1 MTLSKVHPM
10 IYLPSAIRKILSVG
24 LLALILGGCGLVLK
38 DRGPDVRIYG
48 GKEGSE
54 RQTSSQTSKRRSIP
68 VQVQADGRHQ
78 VQRGQTLYSIAR
90 AYGTPLRTI
99 ITANNLKP
107 PYKLRTGQVLTIPK
121 ARVHVVKKGDTVYG
135 ISRRYKVA
143 MSELVR
149 TNKLREP
156 YTIAVGQKLVLPS
169 TIVQQSRQNT
179 AAAPVSRPMQ
189 KARTVKPKKTT
200 FTAKGYPKPA
210 ARPPE
215 PPRRQKQ
222 MAAIPSPPKRSSS
235 KFLWPVQ
242 GRLISSFGPKGKGR
256 RNDGL
261 NIAAPRGTAV
271 KAAENGVVA
280 YSGALQGYGN
290 LVLLKHAD
298 GYMTAYAHNGTI
310 LVRQG
315 EQVRRGQ
322 TIARVG
328 SSGDVDRPQ
337 LHFQVRKGQKVLNP
351 KGYLA
356 G

>member
-1 MTLSKVHPM
+1 MTCLRIPFRPVLSSV
-10 IYLPSAIRKILSVG
+10 LVVLLLS
-24 LLALILGGCGLVLK
+24 GCGLVLK
-38 DRGPDVRIYG
+38 DRAPNVRIYDSSS
-48 GKEGSE
+48 GSKGTTNE
-54 RQTSSQTSKRRSIP
+54 RQSVP
-68 VQVQADGRHQ
+68 VEVRADGRHT
-78 VQRGQTLYSIAR
+78 VRRGQTLYSIAR

-107 PYKLRTGQVLTIPK
+107 PYKLQTGQRLVIPK
-121 ARVHVVKKGDTVYG
+121 ARVHVVKRGDTVYA

-149 TNKLREP
+149 ANGLREP

-169 TIVQQSRQNT
+169 TMVQRTAKAQPTRDVTRQTRSNASKERQ
-179 AAAPVSRPMQ
+179 AA
-189 KARTVKPKKTT
+189 TKTT
-200 FTAKGYPKPA
+200 FTSKGFPKPA
-210 ARPPE
+210 ARPKE
-215 PPRRQKQ
+215 PRRPRQT
-222 MAAIPSPPKRSSS
+222 AAIPSPPERAAS
-235 KFLWPVQ
+235 KFLWPVR
-242 GRLISSFGPKGKGR
+242 GRVISTFGPKGKGR
-256 RNDGL
+256 RNDGV

-280 YSGALQGYGN
+280 YSGNLQGYGN